1 MVYKLTHLP
10 SKSHS
15 AHTLLNHCEMSHK
28 ILRKYL
34 KDTQREISLSNK
46 IQALAKSMNMDIWVV
61 WVVATLN

>member
-1 MVYKLTHLP
+1 
-10 SKSHS
+10 
-15 AHTLLNHCEMSHK
+15 MSHK